1 MVCYSS
7 PIEREGRGAEQQR
20 AVQSDE
26 GQADP
31 APGGPA
37 PGETAPAFWDCHA
50 AIGRW
55 TLPPPAGA
63 LDVAGL
69 VEELGR
75 AGIVGAL
82 VHHGLGRDY
91 DPAAGNAVLMGELAT
106 APAQMEVAHGTALGA
121 APAAKEDPLAATP
134 ARLVPCATLL
144 PSHTGEFPP
153 PDEHIPALI
162 EQGVRAVRLY
172 PRSHNFSLEEWCAG
186 ELLGALERYRL
197 PVSVDLSETDWGALH
212 GVLGAHPALPVIV
225 TRVNYRQ
232 ERFVYPLLRQ
242 HPTLHVE
249 VSLFQGHRAIEEVV
263 GRFGPRQL
271 LFGTG
276 LPFYD
281 AGAPMVMVAR
291 ADVDAAAQLAIGGGN
306 LLRLLREV
314 GVP

>member
-1 MVCYSS
+1 M
-7 PIEREGRGAEQQR
+7 QR
-20 AVQSDE
+20 DE
-26 GQADP
+26 GQ

-37 PGETAPAFWDCHA
+37 CREPVSGKTALAFWDCHA

-63 LDVAGL
+63 LDVPGL
-69 VEELGR
+69 VEELAR
-75 AGIVGAL
+75 AGIAGAL

-91 DPAAGNAVLMGELAT
+91 DPAAGNAVLMGELGT
-106 APAQMEVAHGTALGA
+106 APAQMEDAHRTAPGA
-121 APAAKEDPLAATP
+121 AP
-134 ARLVPCATLL
+134 ARLVPCVTLL

-162 EQGVRAVRLY
+162 GQGVRAVRLY

-186 ELLGALERYRL
+186 EILGALERHRL
-197 PVSVDLSETDWGALH
+197 PLSIDLSETDWGTLH

-291 ADVDAAAQLAIGGGN
+291 ADVGAGAQQAIGGGN

-314 GVP
+314 VVS